1 MAVAVFETKHR
12 TLNCRISERSE
23 CYCRSSMTMPHR
35 HLRHRL
41 LTALASAAVAFAA
54 GAQDRTDDI
63 RLPDLGSSANALI
76 SPQEAQ
82 DYGAMMLQQMRAL
95 DMVVDDPLLDD
106 YINNLGFRL
115 VANSARPKDH
125 FAFFIAKD
133 PVINAFSAPGGY
145 IGMNSGL
152 IVITRSE
159 DELAA
164 VMAHEIGHITQNHL
178 QRAYE
183 AAKKDTPLL
192 ALVALGAIAAGGAA
206 GGQAAAATLL
216 GGQGVLMQKQ
226 INFTR
231 KDEAEAD
238 RTGIETLAK
247 SGYDPNAMAGFFQR
261 MEDEMSADAG
271 GIDVPSLLLDHPVT
285 SQRISDAKARAG
297 SLIAAQKLQP
307 KGNLLDKE
315 RWAQQTAPIAYVKD
329 PTSLLASGSAGKDLS
344 IYLLMRERV
353 RVLSD
358 DAYRMS
364 NYYAGLLGRQDGR
377 YDTPE
382 NRYGY
387 ALALTRSGQG
397 GKAIAQLQPL
407 LAKHPDS
414 LVLRLAMA
422 DAHLQDGQRAAALEL
437 YAALNTESP
446 RNKAIG
452 LAYANAL
459 IQGGSKAQA
468 EQAASMLRP
477 MLEDTDEPGL
487 FTAYARASERAGEAV
502 RAGEAY
508 AQASFLSGR
517 PFDAME
523 QLKTLLKRNDLDY
536 YARARIQAH
545 IADLTPLVL
554 ELRKRRVATDDNPDG
569 TSQTQQQFGPGCSG
583 RLCFSAEK

>member
-1 MAVAVFETKHR
+1 
-12 TLNCRISERSE
+12 
-23 CYCRSSMTMPHR
+23 MTMPHSPFR
-35 HLRHRL
+35 YRL
-41 LTALASAAVAFAA
+41 LITLAAAGVALGA
-54 GAQDRTDDI
+54 GAQDKPDDV

-106 YINNLGFRL
+106 YINSLGFRL
-115 VANSARPKDH
+115 VANSAKPKDH

-145 IGMNSGL
+145 IGIDSGL
-152 IVITRSE
+152 IVITRNE

-183 AAKKDTPLL
+183 SAKKDTPLM

-206 GGQAAAATLL
+206 GGQAAAAALL

-261 MEDEMSADAG
+261 MEDEMSADSG
-271 GIDVPSLLLDHPVT
+271 GFQVPSLLQDHPVT
-285 SQRISDAKARAG
+285 AERISDAKSRAG
-297 SLIAAQKLQP
+297 ALIAAQKLQP
-307 KGNLLDKE
+307 NGNLLDKN
-315 RWAQQTAPIAYVKD
+315 RWVQQTAPIAYVKD
-329 PTSLLASGSAGKDLS
+329 PTTLLPVKRSAGS
-344 IYLLMRERV
+344 SPSTYLLMRERV

-377 YDTPE
+377 YNTPE
-382 NRYGY
+382 NHYGY

-397 GKAIAQLQPL
+397 AKAIVQLQPL
-407 LAKHPDS
+407 LDKSPDN
-414 LVLRLAMA
+414 LIVRLAMA
-422 DAHLQDGQRAAALEL
+422 DARLQAGERAAALSI

-459 IQGGSKAQA
+459 NFGGNK
-468 EQAASMLRP
+468 EQAAQAAELLRP
-477 MLEDTDEPGL
+477 MLEDADEPSL
-487 FTAYARASERAGEAV
+487 FTAYARAAETAGEKV

-508 AQASFLSGR
+508 AQASYLSGR

-523 QLKTLLKRNDLDY
+523 QLKGVLKRNDLDY

-545 IADLTPLVL
+545 IAELTPLVM
-554 ELRKRRVATDDNPDG
+554 ELRKRRISTDDNPDG
-569 TSQTQQQFGPGCSG
+569 TDQTQQQFGPGCKD
-583 RLCFSAEK
+583 RVCFSMGADSR

>member
-1 MAVAVFETKHR
+1 
-12 TLNCRISERSE
+12 
-23 CYCRSSMTMPHR
+23 MPHSPFR
-35 HLRHRL
+35 YRL
-41 LTALASAAVAFAA
+41 LITLAAAGVALGA
-54 GAQDRTDDI
+54 GAQDKPDDV

-106 YINNLGFRL
+106 YINSLGFRL
-115 VANSARPKDH
+115 VANSAKPKDH

-145 IGMNSGL
+145 IGIDSGL
-152 IVITRSE
+152 IVITRNE

-183 AAKKDTPLL
+183 SAKKDTPLM

-206 GGQAAAATLL
+206 GGQAAAAALL

-261 MEDEMSADAG
+261 MEDEMSADSG
-271 GIDVPSLLLDHPVT
+271 GFQVPSLLQDHPVT
-285 SQRISDAKARAG
+285 AERISDAKSRAG
-297 SLIAAQKLQP
+297 ALIAAQKLQP
-307 KGNLLDKE
+307 NGNLLDKN
-315 RWAQQTAPIAYVKD
+315 RWVQQTAPIAYVKD
-329 PTSLLASGSAGKDLS
+329 PTTLLPVKRSAGS
-344 IYLLMRERV
+344 SPSTYLLMRERV

-364 NYYAGLLGRQDGR
+364 NYYASLLGRQDGR
-377 YDTPE
+377 YNTPE
-382 NRYGY
+382 NHYGY

-397 GKAIAQLQPL
+397 AKAIVQLQPL
-407 LAKHPDS
+407 LDKSPDN
-414 LVLRLAMA
+414 LIVRLAMA
-422 DAHLQDGQRAAALEL
+422 DARLQAGGRAAALSI

-459 IQGGSKAQA
+459 NFGGNK
-468 EQAASMLRP
+468 EQAAQAAELLRP
-477 MLEDTDEPGL
+477 MLEDTDEPSL
-487 FTAYARASERAGEAV
+487 FTAYARAAETAGEKV

-508 AQASFLSGR
+508 AQASYLSGR

-523 QLKTLLKRNDLDY
+523 QLKGLLKRNDLDY

-545 IADLTPLVL
+545 IAELTPLVM
-554 ELRKRRVATDDNPDG
+554 ELRKRRISTDDNPDG
-569 TSQTQQQFGPGCSG
+569 TDQTQQQFGPGCKD
-583 RLCFSAEK
+583 RVCFSMGADSR

>member
-1 MAVAVFETKHR
+1 MIPA
-12 TLNCRISERSE
+12 
-23 CYCRSSMTMPHR
+23 HR
-35 HLRHRL
+35 HLHKRL
-41 LTALASAAVAFAA
+41 LTALAAASVAFAA
-54 GAQDRTDDI
+54 GAQDKPDDI

-115 VANSARPKDH
+115 VANSAKPKDH

-133 PVINAFSAPGGY
+133 SVINAFSAPGGY
-145 IGMNSGL
+145 IGINSGL
-152 IVITRSE
+152 IDITRSE
-159 DELAA
+159 DELSA

-183 AAKKDTPLL
+183 SAKKDTPLM

-216 GGQGVLMQKQ
+216 GGQGVLMQKE

-261 MEDEMSADAG
+261 MEDEMSADSG
-271 GIDVPSLLLDHPVT
+271 GVNVPSLLLDHPVT

-297 SLIAAQKLQP
+297 SLIAARKLQP
-307 KGNLLDKE
+307 IGNLLDKE
-315 RWAQQTAPIAYVKD
+315 RWSQQTAPIAYVKD
-329 PTSLLASGSAGKDLS
+329 ATALLAPRATGQD
-344 IYLLMRERV
+344 INTYLLMRERV
-353 RVLSD
+353 RVLSG

-364 NYYAGLLGRQDGR
+364 SYYSGLLGREDGR
-377 YDTPE
+377 YNTPE
-382 NRYGY
+382 NYYGY

-397 GKAIAQLQPL
+397 GKAIGQLQPL
-407 LAKHPDS
+407 LDKHPDN
-414 LVLRLAMA
+414 LIVRLAMA
-422 DAHLQDGQRAAALEL
+422 DARLQSGERAAALNI
-437 YAALNTESP
+437 YAALNIESP

-459 IQGGSKAQA
+459 TQGGSR
-468 EQAASMLRP
+468 EQAVRAAELLRP
-477 MLEDTDEPGL
+477 MLEGTEEPSL
-487 FTAYARASERAGEAV
+487 YAAYARASERAGETV

-508 AQASFLSGR
+508 AQASYLAGR

-545 IADLTPLVL
+545 VAELTPLVM
-554 ELRKRRVATDDNPDG
+554 ELRKRRVSTEDNPDG
-569 TSQTQQQFGPGCSG
+569 TSQTQQQLGCQG
-583 RLCFSAEK
+583 RLCMGWDANPNR

>member
-1 MAVAVFETKHR
+1 
-12 TLNCRISERSE
+12 
-23 CYCRSSMTMPHR
+23 
-35 HLRHRL
+35 
-41 LTALASAAVAFAA
+41 
-54 GAQDRTDDI
+54 
-63 RLPDLGSSANALI
+63 
-76 SPQEAQ
+76 
-82 DYGAMMLQQMRAL
+82 
-95 DMVVDDPLLDD
+95 
-106 YINNLGFRL
+106 
-115 VANSARPKDH
+115 
-125 FAFFIAKD
+125 
-133 PVINAFSAPGGY
+133 
-145 IGMNSGL
+145 
-152 IVITRSE
+152 
-159 DELAA
+159 
-164 VMAHEIGHITQNHL
+164 
-178 QRAYE
+178 
-183 AAKKDTPLL
+183 
-192 ALVALGAIAAGGAA
+192 
-206 GGQAAAATLL
+206 
-216 GGQGVLMQKQ
+216 
-226 INFTR
+226 
-231 KDEAEAD
+231 
-238 RTGIETLAK
+238 
-247 SGYDPNAMAGFFQR
+247 MAGFFQR
-261 MEDEMSADAG
+261 MEDEMSADSG

-297 SLIAAQKLQP
+297 SLISAQKLQP
-307 KGNLLDKE
+307 KGNLLDKD

-329 PTSLLASGSAGKDLS
+329 PTSLLASGGAGKDLS
-344 IYLLMRERV
+344 TYLLMRERV

-397 GKAIAQLQPL
+397 GKAVAQLQPI
-407 LAKHPDS
+407 LAKHPDN

-422 DAHLQDGQRAAALEL
+422 DARLQDGQRAAALDI

-459 IQGGSKAQA
+459 IQGGTKTQA

-477 MLEDTDEPGL
+477 MLEDTDEPDL

-508 AQASFLSGR
+508 AQASYLSGR

-523 QLKTLLKRNDLDY
+523 QLKALLKRNDLDY
-536 YARARIQAH
+536 YSRARIQAH

-569 TSQTQQQFGPGCSG
+569 TSQTQQQFGSGCRG

>member
-1 MAVAVFETKHR
+1 
-12 TLNCRISERSE
+12 
-23 CYCRSSMTMPHR
+23 MTMPHSPFR
-35 HLRHRL
+35 YRL
-41 LTALASAAVAFAA
+41 LITLAAAGVAFGA
-54 GAQDRTDDI
+54 GAQDKPDDV

-106 YINNLGFRL
+106 YINSLGFRL
-115 VANSARPKDH
+115 VANSAKPKDH

-145 IGMNSGL
+145 IGIDSGL
-152 IVITRSE
+152 IVITRNE

-183 AAKKDTPLL
+183 SAKKDTPLM

-206 GGQAAAATLL
+206 GGQAAAAALL

-261 MEDEMSADAG
+261 MEDQMSADSG
-271 GIDVPSLLLDHPVT
+271 GFQVPSLLQDHPVT
-285 SQRISDAKARAG
+285 AERISDAKSRAG
-297 SLIAAQKLQP
+297 ALIAAQKLQP
-307 KGNLLDKE
+307 NGNLLDKN
-315 RWAQQTAPIAYVKD
+315 RWVQQTAPIAYVKD
-329 PTSLLASGSAGKDLS
+329 PTTLLPVKRSAGS
-344 IYLLMRERV
+344 SPSTYLLMRERV

-377 YDTPE
+377 YNTPE
-382 NRYGY
+382 NHYGY

-397 GKAIAQLQPL
+397 AKAIVQLQPL
-407 LAKHPDS
+407 LDKSPDN
-414 LVLRLAMA
+414 LIVRLAMA
-422 DAHLQDGQRAAALEL
+422 DARLQAGERAAALSI

-459 IQGGSKAQA
+459 NFGGNK
-468 EQAASMLRP
+468 EQAAQAAELLRP
-477 MLEDTDEPGL
+477 MLEDTDEPSL
-487 FTAYARASERAGEAV
+487 FTAYARAAETAGEKV

-508 AQASFLSGR
+508 AQASYLSGR

-523 QLKTLLKRNDLDY
+523 QLKGLLKRNDLDY

-545 IADLTPLVL
+545 IAELTPLVM
-554 ELRKRRVATDDNPDG
+554 ELRKRRISTDDNPDG
-569 TSQTQQQFGPGCSG
+569 TDQTQQQFGPGCKD
-583 RLCFSAEK
+583 RVCFSMGADSR

>member
-1 MAVAVFETKHR
+1 
-12 TLNCRISERSE
+12 
-23 CYCRSSMTMPHR
+23 MTTPHR
-35 HLRHRL
+35 HLRNRL
-41 LTALASAAVAFAA
+41 LIMLAAAGMSFVA
-54 GAQDRTDDI
+54 GAQDKTDEI

-133 PVINAFSAPGGY
+133 PEINAFSAPGGY
-145 IGMNSGL
+145 IGINSGL
-152 IVITRSE
+152 FVITRSE

-164 VMAHEIGHITQNHL
+164 VMAHEIGHVTQNHL

-183 AAKKDTPLL
+183 SAKKDTPLM
-192 ALVALGAIAAGGAA
+192 ALIALGAIAAGGVS
-206 GGQAAAATLL
+206 GGQAGMAALL
-216 GGQGVLMQKQ
+216 GGQGALMQKQ

-238 RTGIETLAK
+238 RTGIDTLAK

-261 MEDEMSADAG
+261 MEDEMSADSG
-271 GIDVPSLLLDHPVT
+271 GIQVPSLLQDHPVT
-285 SQRISDAKARAG
+285 AERISDAKARAG
-297 SLIAAQKLQP
+297 ALIAAQKLLP
-307 KGNLLDKE
+307 KGNLLDKN

-329 PTSLLASGSAGKDLS
+329 PTTLLPAKRSAGS
-344 IYLLMRERV
+344 RQGVSTYLLMRERV
-353 RVLSD
+353 RVLSN

-364 NYYAGLLGRQDGR
+364 TYYAGLLARQDGR
-377 YDTPE
+377 YNTPE
-382 NRYGY
+382 NHYGY

-397 GKAIAQLQPL
+397 AKAVAQLQPL
-407 LAKHPDS
+407 LASYPEDTP
-414 LVLRLAMA
+414 LRLAMA
-422 DAHLQDGQRAAALEL
+422 DARLQSGERAAALEI
-437 YAALNTESP
+437 YATLNTESP

-459 IQGGSKAQA
+459 TFGGSK
-468 EQAASMLRP
+468 EQAAQAAELLRP
-477 MLEDTDEPGL
+477 MLEGTDEPSL
-487 FTAYARASERAGEAV
+487 FTAYARAAEKAGEKV

-508 AQASFLSGR
+508 AQASYLSGR

-545 IADLTPLVL
+545 IAELTPLVM
-554 ELRKRRVATDDNPDG
+554 ELRKRRIATDDNPDG
-569 TSQTQQQFGPGCSG
+569 SDQSQQQFGPTRMSLRAVGQ
-583 RLCFSAEK
+583 

>member
-1 MAVAVFETKHR
+1 
-12 TLNCRISERSE
+12 
-23 CYCRSSMTMPHR
+23 MTMAPR
-35 HLRHRL
+35 HLRKRL
-41 LTALASAAVAFAA
+41 LTALATAGLTLSA
-54 GAQDRTDDI
+54 GAQNKPDDV

-95 DMVVDDPLLDD
+95 DMTVNDPLLDD

-115 VANSARPKDH
+115 VANSAKPKDH

-145 IGMNSGL
+145 IGIDSGL

-183 AAKKDTPLL
+183 QAKKDTPLM

-206 GGQAAAATLL
+206 GGQAAAALL
-216 GGQGVLMQKQ
+216 GGQGVLMQKE

-238 RTGIETLAK
+238 RTGIMTLAK
-247 SGYDPNAMAGFFQR
+247 AGFDPNAMAEFFQR
-261 MEDEMSADAG
+261 MEDVMSADAG
-271 GIDVPSLLLDHPVT
+271 GINVPSLLQDHPVT
-285 SQRISDAKARAG
+285 AERISDAKARAVA
-297 SLIAAQKLQP
+297 LIDEEKQKP
-307 KGNLLDKE
+307 SGNLLDKTTWTE
-315 RWAQQTAPIAYVKD
+315 KTAPIAYVKD
-329 PTSLLASGSAGKDLS
+329 PTVLLAAHGDASPST
-344 IYLLMRERV
+344 YLLMRERV
-353 RVLSD
+353 RVLSE

-364 NYYAGLLGRQDGR
+364 TFYGSLIGQKPG

-387 ALALTRSGQG
+387 ALALTRAGQG
-397 GKAIAQLQPL
+397 AKAVATLQPV
-407 LAKHPDS
+407 LAKYPEN
-414 LVLRLAMA
+414 LILRLAMA
-422 DAHLQDGQRAAALEL
+422 DARLQAGERGAALDI
-437 YAALNTESP
+437 YATLNTQSP

-452 LAYANAL
+452 VAYANAL
-459 IQGGSKAQA
+459 TQGGTPAQA
-468 EQAASMLRP
+468 AQAADMLRP
-477 MLEDTDEPGL
+477 MLENTDEPDI
-487 FTAYARASERAGEAV
+487 FTAYAKASEKAGDTV

-508 AQASFLSGR
+508 AQASYLSGR

-523 QLKTLLKRNDLDY
+523 QLKTLLKRQDLDY

-545 IADLTPLVL
+545 ISELTPLVL
-554 ELRKRRVATDDNPDG
+554 ELRKRRIATDDNPDG
-569 TSQTQQQFGPGCSG
+569 TNQGQQQLGSNAACSG
-583 RLCFSAEK
+583 KFCFSLGNNQP

>member
-1 MAVAVFETKHR
+1 
-12 TLNCRISERSE
+12 
-23 CYCRSSMTMPHR
+23 MTMPHR
-35 HLRHRL
+35 PVPIRKRL
-41 LTALASAAVAFAA
+41 LIALAAAGLSFVA
-54 GAQDRTDDI
+54 GAQDKPDNI

-76 SPQEAQ
+76 TPQEAQ

-115 VANSARPKDH
+115 VANSAKPKDH

-152 IVITRSE
+152 IIITRNE

-164 VMAHEIGHITQNHL
+164 VMSHEIGHITQNHL
-178 QRAYE
+178 ERAYE
-183 AAKKDTPLL
+183 AAKKDTPLM

-216 GGQGVLMQKQ
+216 GGQGILMQKQ

-261 MEDEMSADAG
+261 MEDEMSADSG

-285 SQRISDAKARAG
+285 AQRISDAKSRAG

-307 KGNLLDKE
+307 SGNLLDKE
-315 RWAQQTAPIAYVKD
+315 HWEKQTAPIAYVKD
-329 PTSLLASGSAGKDLS
+329 ATSLVSALPNANKGLS
-344 IYLLMRERV
+344 TYLLMRERV

-377 YDTPE
+377 YNTPE
-382 NRYGY
+382 NHYGY
-387 ALALTRSGQG
+387 ALALIRSGQG
-397 GKAIAQLQPL
+397 AKAIAQLQL
-407 LAKHPDS
+407 LVEKNPDN

-422 DAHLQDGQRAAALEL
+422 DARLQDGQRTAALDI

-446 RNKAIG
+446 RNKAIA

-459 IQGGSKAQA
+459 IQGGSKIQA
-468 EQAASMLRP
+468 EQAAGMLRP

-487 FTAYARASERAGEAV
+487 FTAYARASERADQPV

-508 AQASFLSGR
+508 AQASYLSGR

-523 QLKTLLKRNDLDY
+523 QLKVLLKRNDLDY

-545 IADLTPLVL
+545 IAELTPLVM
-554 ELRKRRVATDDNPDG
+554 ELRKRRVSTDDNPDG
-569 TSQTQQQFGPGCSG
+569 TSQTQQQFGPGCKG
-583 RLCFSAEK
+583 RLCFGLERNPQ

>member
-1 MAVAVFETKHR
+1 
-12 TLNCRISERSE
+12 
-23 CYCRSSMTMPHR
+23 MTMAPR
-35 HLRHRL
+35 HLRKRL
-41 LTALASAAVAFAA
+41 LTALATAGLTLSA
-54 GAQDRTDDI
+54 GAQNKPDDV

-95 DMVVDDPLLDD
+95 DMTVNDPLLDD

-115 VANSARPKDH
+115 VANSAKPKDH

-145 IGMNSGL
+145 IGIDSGL

-183 AAKKDTPLL
+183 QAKKDTPLM

-206 GGQAAAATLL
+206 GGQAAAAALL
-216 GGQGVLMQKQ
+216 GGQGVLMQKE

-238 RTGIETLAK
+238 RTGIMTLAK
-247 SGYDPNAMAGFFQR
+247 AGFDPNAMAEFFQR
-261 MEDEMSADAG
+261 MEDVMSADAG
-271 GIDVPSLLLDHPVT
+271 GINVPSLLQDHPVT
-285 SQRISDAKARAG
+285 AERISDAKARAVA
-297 SLIAAQKLQP
+297 LIDEEKQKP
-307 KGNLLDKE
+307 SGNLLDKTTWTE
-315 RWAQQTAPIAYVKD
+315 KTAPIAYVKD
-329 PTSLLASGSAGKDLS
+329 PTVLLAAHGDASPST
-344 IYLLMRERV
+344 YLLMRERV
-353 RVLSD
+353 RVLSE

-364 NYYAGLLGRQDGR
+364 TFYGSLIGQKPG

-387 ALALTRSGQG
+387 ALALTRAGQG
-397 GKAIAQLQPL
+397 AKAVATLQPV
-407 LAKHPDS
+407 LAKYPEN
-414 LVLRLAMA
+414 LILRLAMA
-422 DAHLQDGQRAAALEL
+422 DARLQAGERGAALDI
-437 YAALNTESP
+437 YATLNTQSP

-452 LAYANAL
+452 VAYANAL
-459 IQGGSKAQA
+459 TQGGTPAQA
-468 EQAASMLRP
+468 AQAADMLRP
-477 MLEDTDEPGL
+477 MLENTDEPDI
-487 FTAYARASERAGEAV
+487 FTAYAKASEKAGDTV

-508 AQASFLSGR
+508 AQASYLSGR

-523 QLKTLLKRNDLDY
+523 QLKTLLKRQDLDY

-545 IADLTPLVL
+545 ISELTPLVL
-554 ELRKRRVATDDNPDG
+554 ELRKRRIATDDNPDG
-569 TSQTQQQFGPGCSG
+569 TNQGQQQLGSNAACSG
-583 RLCFSAEK
+583 KFCFSLGNNQP

>member
-1 MAVAVFETKHR
+1 
-12 TLNCRISERSE
+12 
-23 CYCRSSMTMPHR
+23 MPHSPFR
-35 HLRHRL
+35 YRL
-41 LTALASAAVAFAA
+41 LITLAAAGVALGA
-54 GAQDRTDDI
+54 GAQDKPDDV

-106 YINNLGFRL
+106 YINSLGFRL
-115 VANSARPKDH
+115 VANSAKPKDH

-145 IGMNSGL
+145 IGIDSGL
-152 IVITRSE
+152 IVITRNE

-183 AAKKDTPLL
+183 SAKKDTPLM

-206 GGQAAAATLL
+206 GGQAAAAALL

-261 MEDEMSADAG
+261 MEDQMSADSG
-271 GIDVPSLLLDHPVT
+271 GFQVPSLLQDHPVT
-285 SQRISDAKARAG
+285 AERISDAKSRAG
-297 SLIAAQKLQP
+297 ALIAAQKLQP
-307 KGNLLDKE
+307 NGNLLDKN
-315 RWAQQTAPIAYVKD
+315 RWVQQTAPIAYVKD
-329 PTSLLASGSAGKDLS
+329 PTTLLPVKRSAGS
-344 IYLLMRERV
+344 SPSTYLLMRERV

-364 NYYAGLLGRQDGR
+364 NYYASLLGRQDGR
-377 YDTPE
+377 YNTPE
-382 NRYGY
+382 NHYGY

-397 GKAIAQLQPL
+397 AKAIVQLQPL
-407 LAKHPDS
+407 LDKSPDN
-414 LVLRLAMA
+414 LIVRLAMA
-422 DAHLQDGQRAAALEL
+422 DARLQAGERASALSI

-459 IQGGSKAQA
+459 NFGGNK
-468 EQAASMLRP
+468 EQAAQAAELLRP
-477 MLEDTDEPGL
+477 MLEDADEPSL
-487 FTAYARASERAGEAV
+487 FTAYARAAETAGEKV

-508 AQASFLSGR
+508 AQASYLSGR

-523 QLKTLLKRNDLDY
+523 QLKGLLKRNDLDY

-545 IADLTPLVL
+545 IAELTPLVM
-554 ELRKRRVATDDNPDG
+554 ELRKRRISTDDNPDG
-569 TSQTQQQFGPGCSG
+569 TDQTQQQFGPGCKD
-583 RLCFSAEK
+583 RVCFSMGADSR

>member
-1 MAVAVFETKHR
+1 
-12 TLNCRISERSE
+12 
-23 CYCRSSMTMPHR
+23 MPHSPF
-35 HLRHRL
+35 RHRL
-41 LTALASAAVAFAA
+41 LIALAAAGVAFAA
-54 GAQDRTDDI
+54 GAQDKPDDV

-115 VANSARPKDH
+115 VANSAKPKDH

-145 IGMNSGL
+145 IGIDSGL
-152 IVITRSE
+152 IVITRTE

-183 AAKKDTPLL
+183 SAKKDTPLM
-192 ALVALGAIAAGGAA
+192 ALIALGAIAAGGAA

-216 GGQGVLMQKQ
+216 GGQGVLMQKE

-238 RTGIETLAK
+238 RTGIETLSK

-261 MEDEMSADAG
+261 MEDEMSADSG
-271 GIDVPSLLLDHPVT
+271 GFQVPSLLQDHPVT
-285 SQRISDAKARAG
+285 AERISDAKARAG
-297 SLIAAQKLQP
+297 ALIAAQKLQP
-307 KGNLLDKE
+307 GGNLLDKN
-315 RWAQQTAPIAYVKD
+315 RWVQQTAPIAYVKD
-329 PTSLLASGSAGKDLS
+329 PTTLLPAKRSTDRG
-344 IYLLMRERV
+344 INTYLLMRERV

-364 NYYAGLLGRQDGR
+364 NYYAGLIGRQDGR
-377 YDTPE
+377 YNTPE
-382 NRYGY
+382 NHYGY

-397 GKAIAQLQPL
+397 AKAVAQLQPL
-407 LAKHPDS
+407 LDKAPDN
-414 LVLRLAMA
+414 LIVRLAMA
-422 DAHLQDGQRAAALEL
+422 DARLQAGERAAALGI

-459 IQGGSKAQA
+459 TFGGST
-468 EQAASMLRP
+468 EQAAQAAQLLRP
-477 MLEDTDEPGL
+477 MLEDTDEPSL
-487 FTAYARASERAGEAV
+487 FTAYARAAERAGEKV

-508 AQASFLSGR
+508 AQASYLSGR

-545 IADLTPLVL
+545 IAELTPLVM
-554 ELRKRRVATDDNPDG
+554 ELRKRRVSTDDNPDG
-569 TSQTQQQFGPGCSG
+569 TSQTQQQFGPGCKG
-583 RLCFSAEK
+583 RLCFSMGGQ

>member
-1 MAVAVFETKHR
+1 
-12 TLNCRISERSE
+12 
-23 CYCRSSMTMPHR
+23 MTMAHR
-35 HLRHRL
+35 SLRKPL
-41 LTALASAAVAFAA
+41 LTALLAAAVTLAA
-54 GAQDRTDDI
+54 NAQDRPDDI

-82 DYGAMMLQQMRAL
+82 DYGASMLQQMRAL
-95 DMVVDDPLLDD
+95 DMVVNDPLLDD

-115 VANSARPKDH
+115 VANSAKPKDH

-145 IGMNSGL
+145 IGINSGL

-164 VMAHEIGHITQNHL
+164 VMSHEIGHITQNHL

-183 AAKKDTPLL
+183 SAKKDTPLM
-192 ALVALGAIAAGGAA
+192 ALVALGAIAAGGAS
-206 GGQAAAATLL
+206 GGQAAAAALL
-216 GGQGVLMQKQ
+216 GGQGALMQKE

-238 RTGIETLAK
+238 RTGIETLTK

-261 MEDEMSADAG
+261 MEDEMSADG
-271 GIDVPSLLLDHPVT
+271 GDDVPSLLLDHPVT
-285 SQRISDAKARAG
+285 AQRISDAKARAG
-297 SLIAAQKLQP
+297 ALIAARKLQP
-307 KGNLLDKE
+307 SGNLLDKD

-329 PTSLLASGSAGKDLS
+329 PTTLLAVRGGGRSPNT
-344 IYLLMRERV
+344 YLLMRERV

-364 NYYAGLLGRQDGR
+364 TYYAGLLARQDGR

-382 NRYGY
+382 NHYGY

-397 GKAIAQLQPL
+397 GKAVAQLRPL
-407 LAKHPDS
+407 LDAYPGS

-422 DAHLQDGQRAAALEL
+422 DARLQDGQRAAALEL
-437 YAALNTESP
+437 YAALNTQSP
-446 RNKAIG
+446 RNKAIA

-459 IQGGSKAQA
+459 TQGGTKAQA
-468 EQAASMLRP
+468 EQAAGMLRP

-487 FTAYARASERAGEAV
+487 FTAYAQASEQLAAGDLLVLHTDGLIPRRTLGSADPDAGVSQLLAMAPLFAEA
-502 RAGEAY
+502 RS
-508 AQASFLSGR
+508 AQDCLRMVAEEFGVPER
-517 PFDAME
+517 EDDACV
-523 QLKTLLKRNDLDY
+523 LI
-536 YARARIQAH
+536 ARI
-545 IADLTPLVL
+545 
-554 ELRKRRVATDDNPDG
+554 G
-569 TSQTQQQFGPGCSG
+569 
-583 RLCFSAEK
+583 

>member
-1 MAVAVFETKHR
+1 MIMA
-12 TLNCRISERSE
+12 
-23 CYCRSSMTMPHR
+23 PR
-35 HLRHRL
+35 HLRKRL
-41 LTALASAAVAFAA
+41 LTALVMAGLTLSA
-54 GAQDRTDDI
+54 GAQDKPDDV

-95 DMVVDDPLLDD
+95 DMTVNDPLLDD

-115 VANSARPKDH
+115 VANSAKPKDH

-145 IGMNSGL
+145 IGIDSGL
-152 IVITRSE
+152 IVITRTE

-183 AAKKDTPLL
+183 QAKKDTPLM

-206 GGQAAAATLL
+206 GGQAAAAALL
-216 GGQGVLMQKQ
+216 GGQGVLMQKE

-238 RTGIETLAK
+238 RTGIMTLAK
-247 SGYDPNAMAGFFQR
+247 AGFDPNAMAEFFQR
-261 MEDEMSADAG
+261 MEDVMSADSG
-271 GIDVPSLLLDHPVT
+271 GISVPSLLQDHPVT
-285 SQRISDAKARAG
+285 AERISDAKARAV
-297 SLIAAQKLQP
+297 SLIDEEKHRP
-307 KGNLLDKE
+307 TGSLLDKAN
-315 RWAQQTAPIAYVKD
+315 WTQKTAPIAYVKD
-329 PTSLLASGSAGKDLS
+329 PTVLLAANDDPSPST
-344 IYLLMRERV
+344 YLLMRERV

-364 NYYAGLLGRQDGR
+364 TYYGSLIGQKPG

-387 ALALTRSGQG
+387 ALALTRTGQG
-397 GKAIAQLQPL
+397 AKAIAQLQPVL
-407 LAKHPDS
+407 SKYPDN
-414 LVLRLAMA
+414 LILRLAMA
-422 DAHLQDGQRAAALEL
+422 DARLQAGERGAALEI
-437 YAALNTESP
+437 YAALNTQSP

-459 IQGGSKAQA
+459 TQGGTPAQA
-468 EQAASMLRP
+468 AQAADMLRP
-477 MLEDTDEPGL
+477 MLDDTDEPDI
-487 FTAYARASERAGEAV
+487 FTAYAKASEKAGDTV

-508 AQASFLSGR
+508 AQASYLSGR

-523 QLKTLLKRNDLDY
+523 QLKTLLKRQDLDY

-545 IADLTPLVL
+545 ISELTPLVL
-554 ELRKRRVATDDNPDG
+554 ELRKRRISTDDNPDG
-569 TSQTQQQFGPGCSG
+569 TSQGPQQLGSNAACSG
-583 RLCFSAEK
+583 KFCFGLGTSQP